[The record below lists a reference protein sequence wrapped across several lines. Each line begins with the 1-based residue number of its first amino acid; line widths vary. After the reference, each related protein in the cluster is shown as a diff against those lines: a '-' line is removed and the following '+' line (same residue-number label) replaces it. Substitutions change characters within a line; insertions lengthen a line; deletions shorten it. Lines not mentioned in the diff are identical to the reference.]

1 MSNDNLALLAAVSY
15 AKLENITNANSIQD
29 ALIIAE
35 IPESQTQEFT
45 NTYELIAH
53 KPNTSNGYS
62 GTIVKNKK
70 TNEMFVLHRGTE
82 VKTGADWLE
91 DGILVTT
98 GLPYRQLMDAK
109 AFVDENIRNGNIKG
123 NFINVGYKKYEVDHR
138 INI

>member
-1 MSNDNLALLAAVSY
+1 MSNDNMALLAAASY
-15 AKLENITNANSIQD
+15 ADFKDVKDSNSLQK
-29 ALIIAE
+29 ALIREMPEAQAE
-35 IPESQTQEFT
+35 KFT

-53 KPNTSNGYS
+53 KTNTSNGYS

-123 NFINVGYKKYEVDHR
+123 NFINVGYKKYEVDHKF
-138 INI
+138 NI

>member
-1 MSNDNLALLAAVSY
+1 MSNDNMALLAAASY
-15 AKLENITNANSIQD
+15 VDFSVIKDPQRFQE
-29 ALIIAE
+29 ALTRE
-35 IPESQTQEFT
+35 MSTTQVEKFT

-53 KPNTSNGYS
+53 KTNTSNGYS

-82 VKTGADWLE
+82 IKTGADWLE

-123 NFINVGYKKYEVDHR
+123 NFINVGYKKYEVDHKF
-138 INI
+138 NI